1 MNVLQGLE
9 VKKFLF
15 NILISVLAV
24 FAVQVS
30 AQAQERNVEHKL
42 VVDVHFLLAGD
53 DESNINKNLG
63 ANELRN
69 ALRDLDLINADTT
82 SLITSVEFY
91 SSVSPEGPIDFNEKL
106 SQRRLKTAER
116 IVRRRLYIPE
126 SAIVSYDDQA
136 IPWDQILVP
145 AIKADTDVPYRT
157 ELLKL
162 LERKPGT
169 KGADNRREELFKE
182 ENSKL
187 CKVIE
192 ERYFERMRRG
202 GAIITV
208 RRSIYDDILLRVDVF
223 GGVAPVTAEELTP
236 ATIFNE
242 EKVEAPKSDV
252 AERGVCP
259 LHIKTNALGLG
270 LAIANIAAEVDFAK
284 HWSFAL
290 PVYYSAVNYFTP
302 TVKFR
307 TFAIQPEVRYW
318 LKENNTG
325 FFAGAHF
332 GLGYYNIATNGE
344 LRYQDH
350 DGKSPALGGGIS
362 VGYRVPISK
371 SQKWNIDFSIGA
383 GCYKLHYDTFY
394 NVPNGR
400 LVNTYRKTYWGLD
413 NAAVNISYRFDFNK
427 RKK

>member
-1 MNVLQGLE
+1 MRKSLEKKFARFLNVLQGFE

-15 NILISVLAV
+15 NILILVLAV

-69 ALRDLDLINADTT
+69 ALRELDLINADTT

-126 SAIVSYDDQA
+126 SAIVSYDNQA

-145 AIKADTDVPYRT
+145 AIKADTNVPYRT

-182 ENSKL
+182 ENSK
-187 CKVIE
+187 
-192 ERYFERMRRG
+192 
-202 GAIITV
+202 
-208 RRSIYDDILLRVDVF
+208 
-223 GGVAPVTAEELTP
+223 
-236 ATIFNE
+236 
-242 EKVEAPKSDV
+242 
-252 AERGVCP
+252 
-259 LHIKTNALGLG
+259 
-270 LAIANIAAEVDFAK
+270 
-284 HWSFAL
+284 
-290 PVYYSAVNYFTP
+290 
-302 TVKFR
+302 
-307 TFAIQPEVRYW
+307 
-318 LKENNTG
+318 
-325 FFAGAHF
+325 
-332 GLGYYNIATNGE
+332 
-344 LRYQDH
+344 
-350 DGKSPALGGGIS
+350 
-362 VGYRVPISK
+362 
-371 SQKWNIDFSIGA
+371 
-383 GCYKLHYDTFY
+383 
-394 NVPNGR
+394 
-400 LVNTYRKTYWGLD
+400 
-413 NAAVNISYRFDFNK
+413 
-427 RKK
+427 